1 MLDIDKK
8 VKEVGG
14 ANAGEFPHDV
24 LASTEPLVLKG
35 LVANWPFVQSGK
47 QSTDAAIEYLRRFY
61 DNATIGAFFGEPDID
76 GRVFYNEDMTGFNYQ
91 PVMLKLDQFL
101 EKIQQHASDEKAPAL
116 YVGSTTVDTCLPGF
130 RAENDIDF
138 GDLNPLASIWMGNR
152 TRIAAH
158 YDLPD
163 NIACNV
169 VGHRRFTVFPPEE
182 LENLYAGPIDFTP
195 AGQTISLVDFHR
207 PDFDKYPKFKNAL
220 KSAQV
225 AELEPGDAIFIPSMW
240 WHHVEAL
247 DTYNVLINYWWRQSP
262 AYMGPPVD
270 VLMHALLT
278 IRDLPATQR
287 EAWHGIFK
295 HYVFEADDE
304 TAGHIPEHRR
314 GVLAPMNERMARELR
329 AHLLNNLNR

>member
-14 ANAGEFPHDV
+14 AIAGRLPHDV

-35 LVANWPFVQSGK
+35 LVANWPLVQSGK
-47 QSTDAAIEYLRRFY
+47 QSAAAAIEYLRQFY
-61 DNATIGAFFGEPDID
+61 DNATIGVFFGEPEIA
-76 GRVFYNEDMTGFNYQ
+76 GRVFYNEDMTGFNYR
-91 PVMLKLDQFL
+91 PVMLKLDEFL
-101 EKIQQHASDEKAPAL
+101 DKVQLHASDEKAPAL

-182 LENLYAGPIDFTP
+182 IENLYAGPIDFTP
-195 AGQTISLVDFHR
+195 AGQTISLVDFHN
-207 PDFDKYPKFKNAL
+207 PDLVKFPKFKNAL
-220 KSAQV
+220 ESAQV
-225 AELEPGDAIFIPSMW
+225 AELAPGDAIFIPSMW

-247 DTYNVLINYWWRQSP
+247 TSFNVLVNYWWRQSP
-262 AYMGPPVD
+262 AFMGPPVD

-278 IRDLPATQR
+278 IRDLPAAQR

-295 HYVFEADDE
+295 HYVFEADEE
-304 TAGHIPEHRR
+304 TARHIPEHRR

-329 AHLLNNLNR
+329 AYLLNNLNR